1 MLAGKTRKK
10 HFKFI
15 FFSVIQV
22 QKKECNLLNEELIIR
37 EFLTYNQQ
45 KRTLSQQTRKK
56 NFMTTEK
63 LNQSTTNQSITKI
76 GIIGLPNSGK
86 TQVYNYLTGTYNIVA
101 NSLLTTIEYKKTKC
115 EIDGHPCEITD
126 TPGLHELY
134 VQSHEEASTRDY
146 IFSEDPDIL
155 VLCMDSTRL
164 KQSLNLAIDLIEL
177 GKPLII
183 ALNALD
189 ETSRRG
195 IWLDS
200 KKLFHF
206 LRVPVIETI
215 ALTGQG
221 IDKLKEALFN
231 TKGIKWEFQYD
242 RTIEDGIEQ
251 IVDHLPDHIAYQRKI
266 ATLLLMNDPY
276 IYDYLSKDLHISI
289 SDIESI
295 KSWVTKTQKNFP
307 GSITRI
313 INHRR
318 SQWVD
323 DIHSEVIQ
331 KQNISPYE
339 IEKTIARMCRKPSTG
354 IPILLFIV
362 YIMYLAVVNLANV
375 LAGWLDETI
384 WVPIANLVNAFVPQ
398 GFFNDFLIGDYGILS
413 LGIANAFI
421 TVLPILSVFFLIY
434 NTLEDIGYIPN
445 LCILTKRLFEKVG
458 LSGASVMPLVLGF
471 GCKTMAT
478 LTTKSLSSKRE
489 RYIAIYLIAF
499 AIPCAAQMGLNI
511 SILGRMGIE
520 AFAIT
525 FAVLSIAEICAGF
538 ILNLILKSEEKGDFI
553 QELPPIR
560 LPVPKAIVVKTYYR
574 LIWFLEEALP
584 VFIYAALA
592 MFILD
597 KTGLLMASKVF
608 LSPVIQGWLGLPLEM
623 VDALIL
629 CMARHEAAAGLIIKL
644 IQDNMLDWTQCI
656 VAVTITTMFVP
667 CFANIMAMVKE
678 LGVTKTVL
686 MTLIINASSFV
697 IAGCLHWTLVF
708 ALSL

>member
-1 MLAGKTRKK
+1 MSTNK
-10 HFKFI
+10 H
-15 FFSVIQV
+15 
-22 QKKECNLLNEELIIR
+22 
-37 EFLTYNQQ
+37 NQ
-45 KRTLSQQTRKK
+45 TP
-56 NFMTTEK
+56 TTPPV
-63 LNQSTTNQSITKI
+63 SKI

-86 TQVYNYLTGTYNIVA
+86 TQVYNCLTGTYSVVA
-101 NSLLTTIEYKKTKC
+101 NSLLTTIEHKKTMC
-115 EIDGHPCEITD
+115 EINGHTCEVTD

-134 VQSHEEASTRDY
+134 VQSHEESLTRDY
-146 IFSEDPDIL
+146 IFSENPDII

-177 GKPLII
+177 GKPIII

-200 KKLFHF
+200 QKLFRF
-206 LRVPVIETI
+206 LRVPVVETI
-215 ALTGQG
+215 ALNAQG
-221 IDKLKEALFN
+221 IDDLKEALFK

-242 RTIEDGIEQ
+242 RTIENGIFQ
-251 IVDHLPDHIAYQRKI
+251 IMELLPDQIPHQRKI

-276 IYDYLSKDLHISI
+276 IYEYLSKNYQVSQ
-289 SDIESI
+289 SDIDGI
-295 KSWVTKTQKNFP
+295 KTWVKQTQQNFP
-307 GSITRI
+307 GNITRL

-323 DIHSEVIQ
+323 DIANEVIQ
-331 KQNISPYE
+331 KQKLQPYE
-339 IEKTIARMCRKPSTG
+339 IEKKIARMCRTPLTG
-354 IPILLFIV
+354 IPILLGIV

-375 LAGWLDETI
+375 LAEWMDETI
-384 WVPIANLVNAFVPQ
+384 WAPIANLVNAFIPQ

-434 NTLEDIGYIPN
+434 NTLEDMGYIPN
-445 LCILTKRLFEKVG
+445 LCILTKRIFEKVG
-458 LSGASVMPLVLGF
+458 LSGASIMPLVLGF

-478 LTTKSLSSKRE
+478 LTTKSLSSNRE

-511 SILGRMGIE
+511 SILGRMGLK

-525 FAVLSIAEICAGF
+525 FAVLSFAEIMAGI
-538 ILNLILKSEEKGDFI
+538 ILNLLLKDEERGDFI

-560 LPVPKAIVVKTYYR
+560 MPMPKAIVVKTYFR
-574 LIWFLEEALP
+574 LLWFLEEALP

-597 KTGLLMASKVF
+597 KTGILMSSKIF

-644 IQDNMLDWTQCI
+644 VQEGLLNWTQCI

-678 LGVTKTVL
+678 MGVGKTVL
-686 MTLIINASSFV
+686 MALTINASSFV
-697 IAGCLHWTLVF
+697 IAGCLNWILIF
-708 ALSL
+708 ALSF